1 MSRQCRHGYYV
12 TPDMIISANDL
23 FVKRST
29 IPGAG
34 LGLFAKRPIPKG
46 ALIAEYKGK
55 VSTWKEVKHNNG
67 TNPYILFL
75 NNNHVIDA
83 LPYKKALARFANDAN
98 GFIRVR
104 GKKNNAVYVSAGK
117 KAYIQ
122 AKKNIP
128 ARTEILVDYG
138 KEYWDTMKYNQSI

>member
-1 MSRQCRHGYYV
+1 
-12 TPDMIISANDL
+12 MIIPAKTL

-34 LGLFAKRPIPKG
+34 LGLFTKKAIAKG

-55 VSTWKEVKHNNG
+55 ISTWKEVAHNNG

-83 LPYKKALARFANDAN
+83 LPYKKAIARFANDAK
-98 GFIRVR
+98 GFNKKK
-104 GKKNNAVYVSAGK
+104 GKNNNAMYVSFGRHV
-117 KAYIQ
+117 YIQ
-122 AKKNIP
+122 ATKNIP
-128 ARTEILVDYG
+128 ARSEILVNYG